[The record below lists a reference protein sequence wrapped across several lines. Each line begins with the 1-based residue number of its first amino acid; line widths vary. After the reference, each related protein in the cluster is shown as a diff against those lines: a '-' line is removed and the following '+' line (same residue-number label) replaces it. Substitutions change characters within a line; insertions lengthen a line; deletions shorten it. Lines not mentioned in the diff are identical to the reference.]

1 MDIVTPK
8 VYHLWEWPDSD
19 GRSKPGEQMGVLTL
33 QLHQRE
39 QKFMLKDN
47 KKSDLRSFT
56 LYLTVKAS

>member
-19 GRSKPGEQMGVLTL
+19 GRSKPGEQMGVETL
-33 QLHQRE
+33 QLRQRE

-47 KKSDLRSFT
+47 IKI
-56 LYLTVKAS
+56 